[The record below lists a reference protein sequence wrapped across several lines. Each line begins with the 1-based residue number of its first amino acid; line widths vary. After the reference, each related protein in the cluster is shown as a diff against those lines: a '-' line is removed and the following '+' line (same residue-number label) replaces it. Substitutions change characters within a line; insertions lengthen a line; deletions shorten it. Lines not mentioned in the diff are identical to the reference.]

1 MLTIYN
7 SEMIRYCI
15 YLFIIKVISFII
27 NKQNML
33 RSITSALVKGLR
45 PFPKS
50 SMFGLTMLPR
60 YSFAGGKKDK
70 KK

>member
-1 MLTIYN
+1 
-7 SEMIRYCI
+7 
-15 YLFIIKVISFII
+15 
-27 NKQNML
+27 ML